1 MNKDLTYGLTRL
13 EDLRKDLRKDRDSL
27 ALAGPIDQEY
37 YKARIKATI
46 ERIVNLCD
54 RYGIVKQDW
63 HYV

>member
-1 MNKDLTYGLTRL
+1 MNKDLTYGLIRL
-13 EDLRKDLRKDRDSL
+13 EELRKDLRKDRESL
-27 ALAGPIDQEY
+27 AVAGTIDQEY

-54 RYGIVKQDW
+54 RYGIIKQDW